1 MTELQKNRL
10 LWHIIEWNKDYRK
23 NLEHLM
29 SGAKF
34 SQGSY

>member
-1 MTELQKNRL
+1 MIESQKNNFND
-10 LWHIIEWNKDYRK
+10 IKEWNKNYRK

-29 SGAKF
+29 SGTVF